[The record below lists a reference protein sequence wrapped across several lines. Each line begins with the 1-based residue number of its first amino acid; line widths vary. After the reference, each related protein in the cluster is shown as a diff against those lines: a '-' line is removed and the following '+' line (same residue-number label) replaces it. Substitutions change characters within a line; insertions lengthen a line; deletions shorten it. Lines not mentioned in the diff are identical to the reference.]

1 MACET
6 PRPFYIP
13 ATSRGIRLVT
23 SNGDGYTMIVH
34 FKRAYA
40 SPSDY
45 NLAYNIYYSTEQD
58 KEIEEWPKY
67 VSLSTN
73 SLYNSIVDFTPGK
86 TYFFI
91 VRATEYDPS
100 WYDITSLSRDPGQ
113 TDTNLYVYPETLLA
127 EDISIDQTTIPITD
141 IDIFPNYGVIQIGY
155 ELIQYTSRDIPN
167 GTLIASER
175 GFLGSEVRFHQT
187 DGYDGYVM
195 QDPIVRFWKGY
206 EEENLCR
213 FQEQSSFS
221 PYNDIYTVPD
231 GYRVI
236 DRSSMLS
243 PDLSVN
249 DEERSDFPALDLVG
263 WRRTDPKLLFQ
274 GKCLDSYLGGE
285 NFCADGYNGVNQQIR
300 NVSFFEQ
307 ADRRQEFLLEQLG
320 TGSTCVLLR
329 RLWHGTTCT
338 CMSINQEYPDSRCQ
352 MCLGTSFIG
361 GYDQYFN
368 PRRADGRILVRF
380 TPTEEDVKMEDAGL
394 ESTANFQCW
403 TLAYPALKDRDVL
416 IRFNPDGTEEF
427 RYEILNVTR
436 GVLLYGE
443 TGNQHFNVQRIRK
456 TSILY
461 QWRAI
466 RSTANIPTIVTTT
479 VGLLRGPN
487 NVPIPHTHTITINE
501 GIITLAQVNQTTGIS
516 EHHSHPIING
526 VVGEVLQ
533 HQHSIIL
540 P

>member
-13 ATSRGIRLVT
+13 ASSRGIRLVA
-23 SNGDGYTMIVH
+23 SKGDGYTMDIH
-34 FKRAYA
+34 FKRAY
-40 SPSDY
+40 PSLQDY

-58 KEIEEWPKY
+58 REIEEWPKY
-67 VSLSTN
+67 VSVNTTG
-73 SLYNSIVDFTPGK
+73 LYDYIVDFTPGR

-91 VRATEYDPS
+91 VRATQYDS
-100 WYDITSLSRDPGQ
+100 DWYDITTLSRDPGQ
-113 TDTNLYVYPETLLA
+113 IDTNLYVYPETLLA
-127 EDISIDQTTIPITD
+127 ENILENQTTIPITD

-155 ELIQYTSRDIPN
+155 ELIRYTSRDIPN

-175 GFLGSEVRFHQT
+175 GFLGSEARFHQT

-206 EEENLCR
+206 EEENTSR

-338 CMSINQEYPDSRCQ
+338 CMSINQEYPDARCAF
-352 MCLGTSFIG
+352 CLGTSFIG
-361 GYDQYFN
+361 GFDQYFN
-368 PRRADGRILVRF
+368 PRRSDGRILVRF

-501 GIITLAQVNQTTGIS
+501 GIITLGQVNQTTSIS

-526 VVGEVLQ
+526 VVDSVLG
-533 HQHSIIL
+533 HSHLIIL

>member
-6 PRPFYIP
+6 PVPFYIP
-13 ATSRGIRLVT
+13 ASSRGIRLVA
-23 SNGDGYTMIVH
+23 SKGDGYTMDIH
-34 FKRAYA
+34 FKRAY
-40 SPSDY
+40 PSLQDY

-58 KEIEEWPKY
+58 REIEEWPKY
-67 VSLSTN
+67 VSVNTN
-73 SLYNSIVDFTPGK
+73 GLYNYIVDFTPGK

-91 VRATEYDPS
+91 VRAIQYDS
-100 WYDITSLSRDPGQ
+100 DWYDITTLSRDPGQ
-113 TDTNLYVYPETLLA
+113 IDTNLYVYPETLLA
-127 EDISIDQTTIPITD
+127 EGILENQTTIPITD

-155 ELIQYTSRDIPN
+155 ELIRYTSRDIPN

-175 GFLGSEVRFHQT
+175 GFLGSEARFHQT

-352 MCLGTSFIG
+352 FCLGTSFIG

-368 PRRADGRILVRF
+368 PRRSDGRILVRF

-526 VVGEVLQ
+526 VVDSVLG
-533 HQHSIIL
+533 HQHLIIL